1 MTFVRKHP
9 LVALIGVLGIAFMWL
24 PIVVVVLNSLNSDPT
39 LVTFGGFTTRW
50 LHQAVTDGQVR
61 SGLTTSLQVGLA
73 TTVVSVLVALT
84 GVLWWRHASRLG
96 RRLFDVSVYVRLVL
110 PAVVSATA
118 LFLIFTRVGIQ
129 LGLGSVVIGQSV
141 WDSAFATVILQA
153 RVRMLDPAI
162 EEAAA
167 DLGAKPIS
175 VFFRVTLPGLVPG
188 ILAAAVLAFSLSFD
202 DVVTAF
208 FLAGSRVTTLPLLI
222 FGLIRFNVSP
232 EVNAIGSFVTV
243 LLIAITL
250 VFVWTISRSSPG
262 KRSLTRDL
270 GY

>member
-1 MTFVRKHP
+1 MTFIRKHP
-9 LVALIGVLGIAFMWL
+9 LVTLIGVLGIVFMWL
-24 PIVVVVLNSLNSDPT
+24 PIFVVVLNAMNGDAT
-39 LVTFGGFTTRW
+39 LVTWGGFTSRW
-50 LHQAVTDGQVR
+50 IRQAVSDPGVR
-61 SGLTTSLQVGLA
+61 SGLVTSLQVGLL
-73 TTVVSVLVALT
+73 TTVVSVFAALT
-84 GVLWWRHASRLG
+84 GVLWWRRATPRG
-96 RRLFDVSVYVRLVL
+96 RRIFDVFVYVRLVL

-118 LFLIFTRVGIQ
+118 LFLIFTRVGVQ
-129 LGLGSVVIGQSV
+129 LGVATTVIGQSV

-153 RVRMLDPAI
+153 RVRLLDPAV

-167 DLGAKPIS
+167 DLGARPAS
-175 VFFRVTLPGLVPG
+175 VFFRVTLPGLLPG

-208 FLAGSRVTTLPLLI
+208 FLAGSHVTTLPLLI

-232 EVNAIGSFVTV
+232 EVNAIGTFVTV
-243 LLIAITL
+243 LLIAVTF
-250 VFVWTISRSSPG
+250 VFVWIMGRSGSG

>member
-1 MTFVRKHP
+1 MTFLRKHP
-9 LVALIGVLGIAFMWL
+9 VVALIGVLGIAFMWL
-24 PIVVVVLNSLNSDPT
+24 PIVVVVVNSVNADPT
-39 LVTFGGFTTRW
+39 LVHWGGFTSTW
-50 LHQAVTDGQVR
+50 LRQAVSDPQVR
-61 SGLTTSLQVGLA
+61 TGLATSLQVGLA
-73 TTVVSVLVALT
+73 TTTLSVFAALT
-84 GVLWWRHASRLG
+84 GVLWWRHASPLG
-96 RRLFDVSVYVRLVL
+96 RRIFDISVYVRLVL

-118 LFLIFTRVGIQ
+118 LFLIFTRVGVQ
-129 LGLGSVVIGQSV
+129 LGLPSVVIGQSV

-153 RVRMLDPAI
+153 RMRILDPAV

-167 DLGAKPIS
+167 DLGAKPAS

-243 LLIAITL
+243 LLIAITF
-250 VFVWTISRSSPG
+250 VFIWIMGHSGSG

>member
-1 MTFVRKHP
+1 MSFVRKHP
-9 LVALIGVLGIAFMWL
+9 VVVAIGVLGILFMWL
-24 PIVVVVLNSLNSDPT
+24 PIVVVVLNSVNADPT
-39 LVTFGGFTTRW
+39 LVHWGGFTSTW
-50 LHQAVTDGQVR
+50 LRQAVSDGQVR
-61 SGLTTSLQVGLA
+61 SGLFTSLQVGLLT
-73 TTVVSVLVALT
+73 TTVSVFAALT
-84 GVLWWRHASRLG
+84 GVLWWRRASKLG

-118 LFLIFTRVGIQ
+118 LFLIFTRVGVQ
-129 LGLGSVVIGQSV
+129 LGVPSIVIGQSV

-153 RVRMLDPAI
+153 RMRLLDPAT

-167 DLGAKPIS
+167 DLGARPTG
-175 VFFRVTLPGLVPG
+175 VFFRVTLPALVPG

-222 FGLIRFNVSP
+222 FGLIRFRVSP

-243 LLIAITL
+243 LLIAITF
-250 VFVWTISRSSPG
+250 VFVWIMGHSGSGR
-262 KRSLTRDL
+262 RSLTRDL

>member
-1 MTFVRKHP
+1 MSFLRKHP
-9 LVALIGVLGIAFMWL
+9 LVALIGTLGILFMWL
-24 PIVVVVLNSLNSDPT
+24 PIVVVVVNSLNGDPT
-39 LVTFGGFTTRW
+39 LVHWGGFSSTWIRR
-50 LHQAVTDGQVR
+50 AIGDPQVR
-61 SGLTTSLQVGLA
+61 SGLATSLEVGLA
-73 TTVVSVLVALT
+73 TTALSVVVALT
-84 GVLWWRHASRLG
+84 GVLWWRRASTLG
-96 RRLFDVSVYVRLVL
+96 RRLFDVSVFVRLVI

-118 LFLIFTRVGIQ
+118 LFLIFTRVGVQ
-129 LGLGSVVIGQSV
+129 LGLATTVIGQSV

-153 RVRMLDPAI
+153 RVRLLDPAV

-167 DLGAKPIS
+167 DLGAKPVS

-232 EVNAIGSFVTV
+232 EVNAIGTFVTA
-243 LLIAITL
+243 LLIAVTFLFI
-250 VFVWTISRSSPG
+250 WIMGRSSSG
-262 KRSLTRDL
+262 KRSIARDL

>member
-1 MTFVRKHP
+1 VTFLRKHP
-9 LVALIGVLGIAFMWL
+9 IVVLIGALGIAFMWL
-24 PIVVVVLNSLNSDPT
+24 PIVVVVLNSLNRDPT
-39 LVTFGGFTTRW
+39 LVTWGGFTSTWIRK
-50 LHQAVTDGQVR
+50 AIGDPQVR
-61 SGLTTSLQVGLA
+61 AGLTTSLQVGLL
-73 TTVVSVLVALT
+73 TTVVSVFVALT
-84 GVLWWRHASRLG
+84 GVLWWRRASTLG
-96 RRLFDVSVYVRLVL
+96 RRVFDVFVFVRLVI

-118 LFLIFTRVGIQ
+118 LFLIFTRVGVQ
-129 LGLGSVVIGQSV
+129 LGLATTVIGQSV

-153 RVRMLDPAI
+153 RMRLLDPAV

-167 DLGAKPIS
+167 DLGAKPGS
-175 VFFRVTLPGLVPG
+175 VFFRVTLPSLIPG

-232 EVNAIGSFVTV
+232 EVNAIGTFVTV
-243 LLIAITL
+243 LLITITFL
-250 VFVWTISRSSPG
+250 FVWIVSRSGSG